1 MAYINIPFYIFLIV
15 VLILYYAVPAGYR
28 WYVLLAASIG
38 FYIAWGGVRMLLILM
53 LVIALSYTAARVVA
67 EKKKKLVFA
76 IFICAVMAPLILTKH
91 CGGSASIAPIGI
103 SFFSLQ
109 AVSYVAD
116 VYKDKVKVQKNLSK
130 YALFMM
136 FFPQIVQGPIPRY
149 EWLGGQL
156 YEGQRFDEYKFT
168 KGLQLIVWG
177 LFLKFMIADKTAVV
191 VNTIYGNWQ
200 EYQGLY
206 VLIVGILYSIQ
217 LYTDFLACVCM
228 AKGMAGLFGIELSDN
243 FNCAYRAVSVRD
255 FWQRW
260 HISLSTWLRDYIY
273 IPLGGNKKGK
283 RRKYI
288 NLLITF
294 IVSGMWHG
302 RGIKYVFWGLMHA
315 FYEIV
320 AEILN
325 PVRNGIYKAFGI
337 GQGSFL
343 ESVIKKTGTF
353 FWVMLAWIIFR
364 ADGILMGIKMIL
376 NMFGCFNIWILFD
389 DSLLTLGLDWKDW
402 IVLLFAIMILGGVER
417 IQTRSIC
424 IRDLILEQHIFVRW
438 LVYIMAVMA
447 IWVFGTYGYGFD
459 TQDFIYGGF

>member
-1 MAYINIPFYIFLIV
+1 M
-15 VLILYYAVPAGYR
+15 
-28 WYVLLAASIG
+28 
-38 FYIAWGGVRMLLILM
+38 
-53 LVIALSYTAARVVA
+53 
-67 EKKKKLVFA
+67 
-76 IFICAVMAPLILTKH
+76 
-91 CGGSASIAPIGI
+91 
-103 SFFSLQ
+103 
-109 AVSYVAD
+109 
-116 VYKDKVKVQKNLSK
+116 
-130 YALFMM
+130 
-136 FFPQIVQGPIPRY
+136 
-149 EWLGGQL
+149 
-156 YEGQRFDEYKFT
+156 
-168 KGLQLIVWG
+168 
-177 LFLKFMIADKTAVV
+177 
-191 VNTIYGNWQ
+191 
-200 EYQGLY
+200 
-206 VLIVGILYSIQ
+206 
-217 LYTDFLACVCM
+217 
-228 AKGMAGLFGIELSDN
+228 
-243 FNCAYRAVSVRD
+243 
-255 FWQRW
+255 
-260 HISLSTWLRDYIY
+260 
-273 IPLGGNKKGK
+273 
-283 RRKYI
+283 
-288 NLLITF
+288 
-294 IVSGMWHG
+294 
-302 RGIKYVFWGLMHA
+302 FWGLMHA

-424 IRDLILEQHIFVRW
+424 IRDLILEQHIIVRW